1 MTYCSQRITSIIIF
15 IILAFSSIGTLAE
28 TQYQACSHKLQPDLT
43 ILSSGWSRDLSQQR
57 NYTFSQ
63 SGLSIDDLRTLE
75 VAWTFGFE
83 DADQPRSLPAVT
95 DQAVFIGSQEGAV
108 FALDTNSGCGFW
120 KFQTSASIRA
130 AVTVAKVTQLNGDEI
145 PVVFVAN
152 DDAKVYAIDAI
163 NGRKL
168 WEKRVETHKHAVI
181 TGSPVYY
188 AGNIFIPVSSK
199 EVGIAVNPWGGC
211 CTFRGS
217 LVSLDAVSG
226 KENWKTYTVTE
237 PATFVKRNVLGG
249 KQYGPAGA
257 AIWSAPTIDTK
268 RRLIYVGTG
277 QDYSLPITD
286 LSNAILAIDIET
298 GRLVWKQKLWP
309 KDAWNVA
316 CPLGIFGINCPS
328 AENHDFDFGAPPII
342 ATDVN
347 GKDWVLAGAK
357 SGIVY
362 ALDPDNQGQLVWKRK
377 LGKGGLLGG
386 VHWGMAADTRD
397 LYVPVSDASVPLSGD
412 VSSYTSKPGLNRLD
426 LRTGELIW
434 SSSASENCSDKEACK
449 VHFSAA
455 ITGIPGAIL
464 APGLNGI
471 LYAFSKEKGEVVWKF
486 DSTVETQTVNGMT
499 AHGGAMDAGGVVA
512 ANGMLFFNSGYAGPA
527 SAFGEGGN
535 LFWVLKRSDPIE
547 KGAVSTSPK
556 D

>member
-1 MTYCSQRITSIIIF
+1 MTFCIQRITSIIIF
-15 IILAFSSIGTLAE
+15 IVLAFSSIGALAK
-28 TQYQACSHKLQPDLT
+28 TQYQACGHKLQPDIT

-57 NYTFSQ
+57 TYTFSQ
-63 SGLSIDDLRTLE
+63 SGLSIDDLRTLK

-83 DADQPRSLPAVT
+83 GADQPRSLPAVT

-120 KFQTSASIRA
+120 KFQTSASVRA
-130 AVTVAKVTQLNGDEI
+130 AVTVAKVTQSNGDVI

-152 DDAKVYAIDAI
+152 DDAKVYAIDAT

-217 LVSLDAVSG
+217 LVSLDAASG
-226 KENWKTYTVTE
+226 KENWKTYTVTK
-237 PATFVKRNVLGG
+237 PAAFVERNVLGG

-277 QDYSLPITD
+277 QDYSLPLTA

-298 GRLVWKQKLWP
+298 GRLAWKQKLWP
-309 KDAWNVA
+309 EDAWNVA
-316 CPLGIFGINCPS
+316 CPLGIFGVNCPS
-328 AENHDFDFGAPPII
+328 VENHDFDFGAPPIVV
-342 ATDVN
+342 ADVD

-362 ALDPDNQGQLVWKRK
+362 ALDPDNHGQLVWKRK

-386 VHWGMAADTRD
+386 VHWGMAADTRNF
-397 LYVPVSDASVPLSGD
+397 YVPISDAVVPFSGD
-412 VSSYTSKPGLNRLD
+412 VSSYSNKPGLNRLD
-426 LRTGELIW
+426 LKTGELIW
-434 SSSASENCSDKEACK
+434 SSSASEICGDKKTCK
-449 VHFSAA
+449 VNFSAA

-471 LYAFSKEKGEVVWKF
+471 LYAFSKEKGELVWKF
-486 DSTVETQTVNGMT
+486 DSTVEAQTVNGMM

-527 SAFGEGGN
+527 SAFGQGGN
-535 LFWVLKRSDPIE
+535 LFWVLKRSDPVE
-547 KGAVSTSPK
+547 KGAVSSSTK